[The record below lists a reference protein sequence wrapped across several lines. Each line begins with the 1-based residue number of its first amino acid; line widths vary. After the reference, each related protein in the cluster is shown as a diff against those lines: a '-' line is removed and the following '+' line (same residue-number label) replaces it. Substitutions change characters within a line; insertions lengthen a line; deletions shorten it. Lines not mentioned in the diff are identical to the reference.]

1 MSDGQIIH
9 APHNLKKAKIGTGP
23 AKLDPKV
30 IERAE
35 RAMKS
40 MEKDYAVWAQDDLT
54 TLEATFARFRA
65 GSGDPAEALRNMFRI
80 ALDMKG
86 QGASFGYQLITRIA
100 DFLASFLETRETFSP
115 FDCEVVAAHLA
126 AMRAVFAQEVRGDG
140 GMTGAALVDSLDKLI
155 AKAAAQA
162 ANGAAT

>member
-40 MEKDYAVWAQDDLT
+40 MEKDYAVWAQDDLA

-65 GSGDPAEALRNMFRI
+65 GSGDPAESMRTMFRI

-86 QGASFGYQLITRIA
+86 QGASFGYPLITRIA
-100 DFLASFLETRETFSP
+100 DLLAGFLETRESLGA
-115 FDCEVVAAHLA
+115 FDGEVVAAHIA

-140 GMTGAALVDSLDKLI
+140 GMTGSALVDSLNKLI

-162 ANGAAT
+162 ANSATP

>member
-40 MEKDYAVWAQDDLT
+40 MEKDYAAWAQEDLT
-54 TLEATFARFRA
+54 MLESAFKQFRA
-65 GSGDPAEALRNMFRI
+65 GSSDAAGCLRTMFRV

-86 QGASFGYQLITRIA
+86 QGASFGYQLITQIA
-100 DFLASFLETRETFSP
+100 DLLASFLEAREALGP
-115 FDCEVVAAHLA
+115 FDCEVVAAHIA
-126 AMRAVFAQEVRGDG
+126 AMRAVFAQDVRGDG
-140 GMTGAALVDSLDKLI
+140 GMTGGALVDSLNKLI
-155 AKAAAQA
+155 AKATAQA
-162 ANGAAT
+162 ANEATS